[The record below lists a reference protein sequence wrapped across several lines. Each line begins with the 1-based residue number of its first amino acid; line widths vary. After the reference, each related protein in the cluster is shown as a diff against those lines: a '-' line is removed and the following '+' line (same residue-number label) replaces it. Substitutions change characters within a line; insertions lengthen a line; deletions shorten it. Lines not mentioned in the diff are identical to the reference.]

1 MTIGQ
6 NSKLMHRIAFIAK
19 LVTSKIQNRI
29 SIGYHLKEEVVQI
42 IQICKLFSFFLI
54 FFLSSNLLNSN
65 ERNQFGN
72 YLSWSYARL
81 KGDLPKV
88 GEYYSDI
95 DFRIISQPLLE
106 ELFFESVTFED
117 WEKATE
123 ISKVLKKKDS
133 NNFSADLYLFVN
145 DFLVNN
151 KISESIQNIDNQYFD
166 INFIKALLLWT
177 NKLNKKKSKV
187 ESVEDCIPLICI
199 HTGIFLMQEGKK
211 AKSKVYFDELLKKNF
226 SSHRIKELLFLNF
239 LELKDEK
246 TASKIFDELSLND
259 MNLKKYEIG
268 HFKKNRNFLN
278 PVLSERDA
286 IAEVFY
292 NISSWYYQKNLYKY
306 SAFFG
311 KLSLRIRPDFN
322 AMKLLLVSAY
332 EQLGFEEISI
342 KTVSKI
348 KYNNPYFMK
357 FLKIK
362 TSLYEI
368 IKRDDQE
375 IIDELKVLAKNFP
388 ENWEIKLLLADKLR
402 ASEKYD
408 ESISLYSDV
417 IKSDSIDD
425 RWVVFYSRGIAYERL
440 NKWHDAE
447 RDLKEAM
454 RLEPNDPY
462 VINYLA
468 YSWLDRN
475 INLNEALDLLKK
487 AVELEPADGY
497 IMDSL
502 GWAYYLTN
510 AIDKSVYYLEKAVSF
525 LPNDATLNDHL
536 GDAYWKLGR
545 KEEAISQWKRVLIIK
560 PKYKKKKNVIDKIN
574 NGLSK

>member
-1 MTIGQ
+1 M
-6 NSKLMHRIAFIAK
+6 
-19 LVTSKIQNRI
+19 
-29 SIGYHLKEEVVQI
+29 
-42 IQICKLFSFFLI
+42 
-54 FFLSSNLLNSN
+54 
-65 ERNQFGN
+65 
-72 YLSWSYARL
+72 
-81 KGDLPKV
+81 
-88 GEYYSDI
+88 
-95 DFRIISQPLLE
+95 
-106 ELFFESVTFED
+106 
-117 WEKATE
+117 
-123 ISKVLKKKDS
+123 
-133 NNFSADLYLFVN
+133 N